1 MTSEILNVLK
11 TLLPGILSFA
21 IGVGFTPILTDFL
34 YRHKMWKKRAGK
46 RALDGCEARVFNQLH
61 ETREVGVPKM
71 GGVVVWV
78 AAGATALLLWLLPL
92 FIHSELFSKL
102 DFVSRGQTWLP
113 LMALFLGALV
123 GLVDDFLEVRDTNNQ
138 MAGGLSLGKRLI
150 AVSCIALLAAL
161 WFFIKLETNT
171 VSLPFTGEVFVGVF
185 FIPLFVLI
193 ALAVYSG
200 GVIDGIDGLAGGV
213 FAIMF
218 GAYSLIAFFQAQFN
232 LAAFCASLVG
242 GILAFLWFNIPPAR
256 FYLSETGTMALTLAL
271 TIVAFMTDAVDGG
284 RGIAVLPIIA
294 APLLITTLSNIV
306 QVASKKFRG
315 KKVFLVAPL
324 HHHFEALGWP
334 PYKVTMRYWVLSV
347 LCAMVG
353 TVVALIG

>member
-1 MTSEILNVLK
+1 MILDVVK
-11 TLLPGILSFA
+11 TLLPGVISFA
-21 IGVGFTPILTDFL
+21 IGIGFAPVLTNFL
-34 YRHKMWKKRAGK
+34 YTRKMWKKRAGK
-46 RALDGCEARVFNQLH
+46 RALDGNDAPIFNKLH
-61 ETREVGVPKM
+61 ETREVGTPKM

-78 AAGATALLLWLLPL
+78 AACATALLLWLLPL
-92 FIHSELFSKL
+92 LVSSELFSKL

-113 LMALFLGALV
+113 LAALLLGALV
-123 GLVDDFLEVRDTNNQ
+123 GLVDDFLEVRG
-138 MAGGLSLGKRLI
+138 AGGISLKKRLI
-150 AVSCIALLAAL
+150 AVTVISLLAAL
-161 WFFIKLETNT
+161 WFFVKLETSA
-171 VSLPFTGEVFVGVF
+171 VSFPFVGEVQVGMF
-185 FIPLFVLI
+185 FIPLFILI

-218 GAYSLIAFFQAQFN
+218 GAYSLIAFFQDQFN
-232 LAAFCASLVG
+232 LAALCAALVG

-284 RGIAVLPIIA
+284 KGIAVLPIIA
-294 APLLITTLSNIV
+294 APLLLTTLSNIV

-347 LCAMVG
+347 LFAMVG
-353 TVVALIG
+353 TIVALIG

>member
-1 MTSEILNVLK
+1 MILNVVK
-11 TLLPGILSFA
+11 TLLPGIISFA
-21 IGVGFTPILTDFL
+21 IGIGFAPLLTNFL
-34 YRHKMWKKRAGK
+34 YTRKMWKKRAGK
-46 RALDGCEARVFNQLH
+46 RALDGNDALVFNTLH
-61 ETREVGVPKM
+61 ETREVGTPKM

-78 AAGATALLLWLLPL
+78 AVGATAFLLWLLPL
-92 FIHSELFSKL
+92 FVSSELFSKL
-102 DFVSRGQTWLP
+102 DFVSRSQTWLP
-113 LMALFLGALV
+113 LAALLLGAFV
-123 GLVDDFLEVRDTNNQ
+123 GLLDDFLEVRGK
-138 MAGGLSLGKRLI
+138 GGISLRKRLI
-150 AVSCIALLAAL
+150 AVTVISFLAAF
-161 WFFIKLETNT
+161 WFSVKLETST
-171 VSLPFTGEVFVGVF
+171 VSFPFMGEAHVGMF
-185 FIPLFVLI
+185 FIPLFILI

-232 LAAFCASLVG
+232 LAALCAALVG

-284 RGIAVLPIIA
+284 KGIAVLPIIA
-294 APLLITTLSNIV
+294 APLLLTTLSNIV
-306 QVASKKFRG
+306 QVTSKKFRN
-315 KKVFLVAPL
+315 KKIFLVAPL

-347 LCAMVG
+347 LFAMVG
-353 TVVALIG
+353 TIVALIG

>member
-1 MTSEILNVLK
+1 MILNVVK
-11 TLLPGILSFA
+11 TLLPGIISFA
-21 IGVGFTPILTDFL
+21 IGIGFAPLLTNYL
-34 YRHKMWKKRAGK
+34 YTHKMWKKRAGK
-46 RALDGCEARVFNQLH
+46 RALDGGETPIFNKLH

-71 GGVVVWV
+71 GGAVVVV
-78 AAGATALLLWLLPL
+78 AASATAVLLWLLPA
-92 FIHSELFSKL
+92 FVSSELFEKL

-113 LMALFLGALV
+113 FAALLLGALV
-123 GLVDDFLEVRDTNNQ
+123 GLADDFLEVHGTGSHI
-138 MAGGLSLGKRLI
+138 AGGLSLRKRII
-150 AVSCIALLAAL
+150 AVALISLFAAV
-161 WFFIKLETNT
+161 WFFVKLDVNT
-171 VSLPFTGEVFVGVF
+171 VSLPFFGEIGLGTF
-185 FIPLFVLI
+185 FIPLFMII

-218 GAYSLIAFFQAQFN
+218 GAYSLIAFFQDQFN
-232 LAAFCASLVG
+232 LAAFCAAIVG

-256 FYLSETGTMALTLAL
+256 FYLSETGTMALTLTL
-271 TIVAFMTDAVDGG
+271 TIVAFMTDALGEG

-294 APLLITTLSNIV
+294 APLLITTLSNIT

-315 KKVFLVAPL
+315 KKIFLVAPL

-347 LCAMVG
+347 LFAMVG
-353 TVVALIG
+353 TIVALIG